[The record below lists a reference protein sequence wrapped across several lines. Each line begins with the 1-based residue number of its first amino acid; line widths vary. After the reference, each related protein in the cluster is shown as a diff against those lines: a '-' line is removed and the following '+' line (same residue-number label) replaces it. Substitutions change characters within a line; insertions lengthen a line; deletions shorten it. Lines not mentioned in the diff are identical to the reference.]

1 MITFYFENGCI
12 ATLRGSGTEPK
23 LKYYV
28 EMSGE
33 DRVHVAE
40 VLDRL
45 VPALI
50 EQLLQP
56 EANGLEFPKDD

>member
-28 EMSGE
+28 EMSGT
-33 DRVHVAE
+33 DRAAVAL
-40 VLDRL
+40 VLDKL

-50 EQLLQP
+50 EECLRP
-56 EANGLEFPKDD
+56 AANGLQWPSE